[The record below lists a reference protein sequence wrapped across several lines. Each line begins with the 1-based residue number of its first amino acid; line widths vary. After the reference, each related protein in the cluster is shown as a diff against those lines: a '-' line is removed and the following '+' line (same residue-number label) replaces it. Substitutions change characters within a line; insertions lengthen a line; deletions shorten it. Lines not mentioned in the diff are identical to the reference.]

1 MLTNHII
8 NQIENNDLLH
18 NDQTLYVIGVCSNPA
33 RYHSRYRLAR
43 KWIEAMVKTK
53 NVKLTVVE
61 AAYGD
66 RHHEL
71 ERLSRH
77 HGIEY
82 LKLRTKSEIWIKEN
96 MINLGAR
103 HTLVK
108 YPTAKYLAWIDMDV
122 FFRDEDWALKTVQ
135 ELQHFEVVQP
145 WSDCLDLGP
154 EGGVLSHHKSFGHQ
168 HQKRLRKAK
177 RDSNGKPYYQFAHT
191 GYAWACT
198 RRFWEATSGLIDFPI
213 LGSGDHHM
221 ALGII
226 GEIEYSVN
234 NLMHTSFF
242 RKLHEWEARAMRVAK
257 REVGYVMGAI
267 EHMFHGPKK
276 RRYYIERWKIL
287 VKHDF
292 NPDVDLQYDSQGL
305 LQLTG
310 KPELEQ
316 DIHLYNLS
324 RAEDSIDLE

>member
-1 MLTNHII
+1 MLTNHLI
-8 NQIENNDLLH
+8 NQIENNDILL
-18 NDQTLYVIGVCSNPA
+18 NDQTLYVIGVCSNPV

-43 KWIEAMVKTK
+43 KWIEVMSKTK

-71 ERLSRH
+71 KNDAH
-77 HGIEY
+77 KAGAEY
-82 LKLRTKSEIWIKEN
+82 LGLRTKSEIWIKEN

-103 HTLVK
+103 HTIVK
-108 YPTAKYLAWIDMDV
+108 NPSCKYIAWIDMDV
-122 FFRDEDWALKTVQ
+122 FFRDDNWAINTVHQ
-135 ELQHFEVVQP
+135 LQHFEVVQP
-145 WSDCLDLGP
+145 WSECCDLGP
-154 EGGVLSHHKSFGHQ
+154 EGGIISLHKSFGHQ
-168 HQKRLRKAK
+168 HQKRKRKKKA
-177 RDSNGKPYYQFAHT
+177 NNCKPYYEFAHT

-198 RRFWEATSGLIDFPI
+198 RRFWEATGGLVDFPI

-221 ALGII
+221 ALGMV
-226 GEIEYSVN
+226 GEIENSIHKT
-234 NLMHTSFF
+234 MHNAFF
-242 RKLHEWEARAMRVAK
+242 RKLYEWQARAVRATK
-257 REVGYVMGAI
+257 HEVGYVIGAI

-287 VKHDF
+287 VKHNF
-292 NPDVDLQYDSQGL
+292 NPDTDLQYDDQGL
-305 LQLTG
+305 IQLTG
-310 KPELEQ
+310 KPGLEQ